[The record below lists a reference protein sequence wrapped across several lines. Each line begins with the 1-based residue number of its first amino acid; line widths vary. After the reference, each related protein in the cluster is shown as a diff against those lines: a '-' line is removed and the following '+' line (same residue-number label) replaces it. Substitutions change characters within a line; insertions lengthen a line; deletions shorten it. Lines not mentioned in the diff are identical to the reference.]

1 MGYMYNHGLV
11 TTAKGASWEQFR
23 LKCTDGSGT
32 LVMDEDCGSGMVASM
47 TRNSAGNYTIQLN
60 KPYPP
65 KVIQVDANI
74 PAATATTAVTLA
86 RYVRGSYSA
95 TTGQWTLSVT
105 NAAGTGAQDPANGD
119 EIHVSINFRRY
130 TANP

>member
-11 TTAKGASWEQFR
+11 TSAKGASWEQFR

-32 LVMDEDCGSGMVASM
+32 LVMDEDCGSGMVASI
-47 TRNSAGNYTIQLN
+47 TRNSQGNYTIQLN

-65 KVIQVDANI
+65 KVIVVDATI
-74 PAATATTAVTLA
+74 APASGTTAALIA
-86 RYVRGSYSA
+86 RYSRASYSA
-95 TTGQWTLSVT
+95 ANGTFTLFVST
-105 NAAGTGAQDPANGD
+105 SAGTAVADPAQND
-119 EIHVSINFRRY
+119 EVHISVNYRRY